1 MWVSLSLP
9 RLGEGQPGWTG
20 RWRLD
25 SRLALLPWWAGGP
38 GQTPGL
44 VLPSIECHARSF
56 VSNMWVWDST
66 WLAGVKAASWCRRVY
81 LLMGRRGPRKG
92 PFGAH
97 SVKFRP
103 F

>member
-25 SRLALLPWWAGGP
+25 SRLALSPWWAGGP